1 MMQGTDLETLV
12 RAIHVYGLSAYLSI
26 PALRILGQHIYTVQR
41 GRSSPRLAR
50 FTRI

>member
-26 PALRILGQHIYTVQR
+26 PALRILGHRTYAVQH
-41 GRSSPRLAR
+41 RSNPRLAR